1 MLWHKLGEVKKTSA
15 PLIIVGSLPS
25 LCQKSSKL
33 VEIWHKFLTNTN
45 LLGFWDTVYMSCGFF
60 LLFVLPFLPFEEYKS
75 CSKRHAYVVI
85 AAGGRTGAKRWCRVD
100 RGPCRRLNTH
110 RRPAV
115 EGPPCGARLQL
126 AGTSLVA
133 AAAAAAA
140 AADSETRQVLTIAAE
155 TRTNYCRKWEPG
167 NSGHSGDTSR
177 LAAVHAWH
185 LAASRRMRISTTD
198 LHITRPQQH
207 RRHHR
212 FRLLIKLTFAN

>member
-133 AAAAAAA
+133 AAAAAA
-140 AADSETRQVLTIAAE
+140 DSETRQVLTIAAE